1 MCFVLTLN
9 SCIYNAQ
16 AAEDTVMEKDFIYV
30 DGIKYDYV
38 IDKDGTIKIE
48 TDSSKV
54 NGKLI
59 LNSEANGVVQVENT
73 DGKLEKYEIE
83 VNDLTIENVDIDIFE
98 DDGDIY
104 EEIDSMEELLTD
116 EYECQAAATVTVT
129 VISIST
135 LLKVLLLIAQTV
147 IIAGVVYYAATTV
160 AEAIQNNDKK
170 RNLYYCAYLR
180 GKDVYISYKQSISF
194 KKDMQDIQI

>member
-1 MCFVLTLN
+1 MENLKKIIVGVLCFVLTLN

-48 TDSSKV
+48 TYSSKV

-98 DDGDIY
+98 IK
-104 EEIDSMEELLTD
+104 
-116 EYECQAAATVTVT
+116 
-129 VISIST
+129 ST
-135 LLKVLLLIAQTV
+135 SFNSTNSNYCRSGILCC
-147 IIAGVVYYAATTV
+147 
-160 AEAIQNNDKK
+160 NNSGRSNTK
-170 RNLYYCAYLR
+170 
-180 GKDVYISYKQSISF
+180 
-194 KKDMQDIQI
+194 

>member
-1 MCFVLTLN
+1 
-9 SCIYNAQ
+9 
-16 AAEDTVMEKDFIYV
+16 MEKDFIYV

>member
-1 MCFVLTLN
+1 
-9 SCIYNAQ
+9 
-16 AAEDTVMEKDFIYV
+16 MEKDFIYV

-98 DDGDIY
+98 IK
-104 EEIDSMEELLTD
+104 
-116 EYECQAAATVTVT
+116 
-129 VISIST
+129 ST
-135 LLKVLLLIAQTV
+135 SFNSTNSNYCRSGILCC
-147 IIAGVVYYAATTV
+147 
-160 AEAIQNNDKK
+160 NNSGRSNTK
-170 RNLYYCAYLR
+170 
-180 GKDVYISYKQSISF
+180 
-194 KKDMQDIQI
+194 